1 MKNKLGLGIFP
12 TAAQPG
18 KQLSKGQSH
27 LTSLSLLLVTGGI
40 EEAFAFLCCGGCKY
54 QCPGAAVGAT

>member
-1 MKNKLGLGIFP
+1 MRNKLGLGIFP

-18 KQLSKGQSH
+18 KQLSKGQSN

-40 EEAFAFLCCGGCKY
+40 GGICLSLL
-54 QCPGAAVGAT
+54 